1 MAGSGPVPWP
11 PPAPAALI
19 VLGAAAAA
27 AAAERDGVDVAALAT
42 GVAAT
47 FRTAV
52 RPERAFAAA
61 RRASEPGGPPAAEV
75 RARAVVAWSETVA
88 MRGILPA
95 RRFMRRLSWGRA
107 VEEHRRRVHPP
118 GETHE
123 TLSLE
128 TLTASSTRTQ
138 GMS

>member
-19 VLGAAAAA
+19 GSGAA

-75 RARAVVAWSETVA
+75 RARTVVAWSETVA
-88 MRGILPA
+88 TRGILPA
-95 RRFMRRLSWGRA
+95 RRFMLRLSWGRA
-107 VEEHRRRVHPP
+107 VEEHRRRAHPP
-118 GETHE
+118 GETRE

-128 TLTASSTRTQ
+128 TLTFSSTRTQ
-138 GMS
+138 GVS